1 MKDEKEAI
9 LDGSMDRSSGC
20 PPNRYVYAEE
30 VQLMSVISL
39 LTYIWIIFF
48 PLLPLLLL
56 LLLPSPLGPVSLPP
70 PPRSFRQPNN
80 RGEETKV
87 SLHLFLLVC

>member
-39 LTYIWIIFF
+39 LTYIWILFF

-56 LLLPSPLGPVSLPP
+56 LFLPLGWILGRCVYQFAG
-70 PPRSFRQPNN
+70 R
-80 RGEETKV
+80 
-87 SLHLFLLVC
+87 H